1 MSEDGMPAL
10 AKTARKMMRDKLS
23 RMLKDNNG
31 PVDASGYVVPDPMD
45 ADVKTGARPISRRQF
60 KRGGKV
66 VNNAEGKETRKHAGR
81 KPRKSGGSA
90 NATPDSLIN
99 RNVREANESR
109 EGKKHTG
116 AFASGGKATAEKE
129 MGGGLAYSPNDTRM
143 ARATGLKKGGS
154 PKAKGGSTYGDSTPL
169 RLVKTLT
176 GPKGHTAKVYK
187 DQDWGEYRIKHYDPD
202 GKYMPKA
209 DYHTDDRE
217 EATDHAQNVV
227 DKGFNAG
234 GRAKKTNGGS
244 MDDGIST
251 RPTDRYGNRATD
263 RDLGMVRTSG
273 GMPDRDISSR
283 PTDSSGR
290 RITNEELGMGYPAE
304 ARPMKRMPPKEAA
317 KDVMRGKPMSVSQ
330 VLAGTRNGRQD
341 GGANRA
347 ANRAMQDANRAMKNM
362 ERQQELPKNYGG
374 QQAMQQQPMQQPM
387 DQRYQH
393 NQQQGQMPRKSGGK
407 AFEGSAKDESQDK
420 KLAKKYGMSMS
431 AWEKSKMDKK
441 HDTQQ
446 SMKGLKKG
454 GRAHRE
460 TGGLNIPT
468 QSSAPRSLAVAGDLP
483 ASTSG
488 MAKMGQIADTASK
501 AISAGKEIAGLFGKK
516 KAAGQ
521 AKGGRIARKDGGGL
535 YANIHAKQERIAHG
549 SKERMRKVGSEGA
562 PTAEAFKQSAR
573 TAKAYGG
580 SSLDGEIQGTRPTGG
595 RLARKSGGRNKGK
608 TNINIVIQTGKG
620 AQDNMGPPGM
630 PPKPA
635 GLPIPMPPMGDG
647 GPPPMG
653 GAPMPIPMPPPQMPM
668 VGPGAGGPPPMGG
681 APLPRKS
688 GGRTYRS
695 YKDMDAGAGSG
706 DGRLEKTEI
715 QRHKK

>member
-90 NATPDSLIN
+90 NATPDNLIN
-99 RNVREANESR
+99 RNVREANELR
-109 EGKKHTG
+109 EGKKHRG
-116 AFASGGKATAEKE
+116 AFASGGKASTYDDRDFDDSEAGMKRGGVAKKQ
-129 MGGGLAYSPNDTRM
+129 MGGLTYSPNDTRM
-143 ARATGLKKGGS
+143 ARAAGLKKGGS

-169 RLVKTLT
+169 RLVKSHS
-176 GPKGHTAKVYK
+176 GPEGHTAKVYK
-187 DQDWGEYRIKHYDPD
+187 DQDWGEYRVKHYNED
-202 GKYMPKA
+202 GKYMPKL

-217 EATDHAQNVV
+217 EANDQAKYAV
-227 DKGFNAG
+227 DKGFKSG
-234 GRAKKTNGGS
+234 GRAKKAYGG
-244 MDDGIST
+244 
-251 RPTDRYGNRATD
+251 
-263 RDLGMVRTSG
+263 V
-273 GMPDRDISSR
+273 PDRDISSR

-290 RITNEELGMGYPAE
+290 PVSNKELDLGYGKDTP
-304 ARPMKRMPPKEAA
+304 KRTMANSTGPSPVA
-317 KDVMRGKPMSVSQ
+317 VSK
-330 VLAGTRNGRQD
+330 VLAGMRDKRKHG
-341 GGANRA
+341 GGAW
-347 ANRAMQDANRAMKNM
+347 
-362 ERQQELPKNYGG
+362 
-374 QQAMQQQPMQQPM
+374 
-387 DQRYQH
+387 
-393 NQQQGQMPRKSGGK
+393 
-407 AFEGSAKDESQDK
+407 EGSVKDEKQDS

-441 HDTQQ
+441 HDTQH

-460 TGGLNIPT
+460 MGGLNIPSE
-468 QSSAPRSLAVAGDLP
+468 SSAPRSLAVAGALP
-483 ASTSG
+483 AQTSG
-488 MAKMGQIADTASK
+488 LAKLGQIADVAK
-501 AISAGKEIAGLFGKK
+501 KGIELGKDAKGMFGKK
-516 KAAGQ
+516 PAATPT
-521 AKGGRIARKDGGGL
+521 AKRGGRMARKDGGGL

-549 SKERMRKVGSEGA
+549 SKEHMRKVGSKGA

-580 SSLDGEIQGTRPTGG
+580 TLLDGEIQGTRPTGG

-608 TNINIVIQTGKG
+608 TNINIVIQTGKN
-620 AQDNMGPPGM
+620 ARDEMGPPGM

-635 GLPIPMPPMGDG
+635 GLPIPIPPMGDG

-653 GAPMPIPMPPPQMPM
+653 GAPMPMPPQMPM

-715 QRHKK
+715 QRRKR

>member
-1 MSEDGMPAL
+1 MSVDEIPAL
-10 AKTARKMMRDKLS
+10 AKTARKMMRDKLT

-31 PVDASGYVVPDPMD
+31 PVDASGYVVPDALD
-45 ADVKTGARPISRRQF
+45 ADIKTGARPISRRQF

-99 RNVREANESR
+99 RDVREANEAR
-109 EGKKHTG
+109 EGKKHIG

-234 GRAKKTNGGS
+234 GRAKKQDGGGTYNERGQRAS
-244 MDDGIST
+244 MAEIEAEDRRMAARNRPVEGVSS
-251 RPTDRYGNRATD
+251 RPTDKYGNRATD
-263 RDLGMVRTSG
+263 ADLGMV
-273 GMPDRDISSR
+273 
-283 PTDSSGR
+283 
-290 RITNEELGMGYPAE
+290 A
-304 ARPMKRMPPKEAA
+304 PKP
-317 KDVMRGKPMSVSQ
+317 KPVMRGKPMSVSEAM
-330 VLAGTRNGRQD
+330 AGTRNGR
-341 GGANRA
+341 
-347 ANRAMQDANRAMKNM
+347 
-362 ERQQELPKNYGG
+362 
-374 QQAMQQQPMQQPM
+374 
-387 DQRYQH
+387 
-393 NQQQGQMPRKSGGK
+393 KSGGEV
-407 AFEGSAKDESQDK
+407 FEGSAKDEKQDS

-460 TGGLNIPT
+460 MGGLNIPT
-468 QSSAPRSLAVAGDLP
+468 QSSNSGSLAVAGALP
-483 ASTSG
+483 ARTSG
-488 MAKMGQIADTASK
+488 LAKLGQLADVASK
-501 AISAGKEIAGLFGKK
+501 AVSIGKDIKGMGDKKPSSTPATPPSGKGPM
-516 KAAGQ
+516 APP
-521 AKGGRIARKDGGGL
+521 AKRGGRMARKDGGGL
-535 YANIHAKQERIAHG
+535 YANIHAKQQRIANG
-549 SKERMRKVGSEGA
+549 SKEHMRKAGSEGA
-562 PTAEAFKQSAR
+562 PTADAFKQSAR
-573 TAKAYGG
+573 TAKAHGG
-580 SSLDGEIQGTRPTGG
+580 LSLDGEIQGTRPTGG

-608 TNINIVIQTGKG
+608 TNINIVIQTGKN
-620 AQDNMGPPGM
+620 ARDDMGPMGM

-635 GLPIPMPPMGDG
+635 GLPIPMPPMGDN

-681 APLPRKS
+681 APMPRKS
-688 GGRTYRS
+688 GGRAYRS
-695 YKDMDAGAGSG
+695 YQDMDAGSRSG
-706 DGRLEKTEI
+706 EGRLEKAEI
-715 QRHKK
+715 QRRK